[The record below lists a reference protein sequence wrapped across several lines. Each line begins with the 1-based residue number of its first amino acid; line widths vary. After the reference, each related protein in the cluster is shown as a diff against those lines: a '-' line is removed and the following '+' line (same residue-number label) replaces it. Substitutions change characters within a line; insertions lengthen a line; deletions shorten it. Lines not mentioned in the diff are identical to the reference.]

1 MIKFRIGSIIRRQR
15 KVLMVLVFVGMFYVS
30 LLTSTTTLSHPNKGV
45 EMKESTDEFSW
56 QDSCVKRLQSY
67 ISHYYLWQNNH
78 KNHTNPQQQQY
89 LDNHGR
95 HQPRLWKCGYEVR
108 SMALPLQIAAEY
120 STAPATTMVRQNA
133 NESEPQDLLIYGLGG
148 WCDGWGAEKLGEAWI
163 ANHFKGTTI
172 YVNGEWFG
180 GLSWQNESQSPPI
193 HQYHIG
199 YVRDSCQS
207 VRVHSVVWILLEDP
221 QDLDRLSDPMKKPQT
236 TEEEFLVYSQGN
248 CVDYRE
254 KAFDDLSSI
263 GEVHF
268 AGRCKGKKS
277 SYYPKVPTPWKV
289 TRSGFWSNVATYGHY
304 RFCLV
309 MENCLLEDYITE
321 KILLAF
327 KAGCVPIYYGT
338 PEILKLFN
346 PQAFIYYNVTDEQSI
361 QNTLEYIAYLESNR
375 TAYRQVLSQP
385 PMLASA
391 IDKYFSMSESVGDG
405 SLLRKVL
412 NMLLYTTPTR
422 VGL

>member
-1 MIKFRIGSIIRRQR
+1 
-15 KVLMVLVFVGMFYVS
+15 MV
-30 LLTSTTTLSHPNKGV
+30 V
-45 EMKESTDEFSW
+45 EIKESTDEFSW
-56 QDSCVKRLQSY
+56 QDSCVKRPQSY

-78 KNHTNPQQQQY
+78 KNHTNPQQRHHH
-89 LDNHGR
+89 DNHGR
-95 HQPRLWKCGYEVR
+95 HQPRLWKCGYEVM
-108 SMALPLQIAAEY
+108 STMALPLQIAAEY

-133 NESEPQDLLIYGLGG
+133 NESEPHDLLIYGLGG

-163 ANHFKGTTI
+163 RNHFKGTTI

-193 HQYHIG
+193 NQYHIG

-207 VRVHSVVWILLEDP
+207 VRVHSIVWILLKDP

-236 TEEEFLVYSQGN
+236 TEEEFLIYSQSN
-248 CVDYRE
+248 CVNYRE

-268 AGRCKGKKS
+268 AGRCKGKNS

-289 TRSGFWSNVATYGHY
+289 THSGFWSNVATYGHY

-309 MENCLLEDYITE
+309 MENSLLEGYISE

-346 PQAFIYYNVTDEQSI
+346 PQSFIYYNVTNEQSI

-385 PMLASA
+385 PLLASA
-391 IDKYFSMSESVGDG
+391 MDKYFSMSESVGDG

-412 NMLLYTTPTR
+412 NMLMYTTPTR
-422 VGL
+422 VEL